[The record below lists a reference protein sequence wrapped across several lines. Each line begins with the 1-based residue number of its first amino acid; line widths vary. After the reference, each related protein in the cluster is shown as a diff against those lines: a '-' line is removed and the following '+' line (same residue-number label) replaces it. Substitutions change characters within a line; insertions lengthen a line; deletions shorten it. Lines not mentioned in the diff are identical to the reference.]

1 MSDENT
7 KDPSSLSDSGLRL
20 IAENDFWRFEGL
32 PDIGGL
38 SSKGFGAG
46 YRRLAGGNLSSAG
59 ALRPHPGG
67 DAGEYPLDVPGH
79 GDADELQR
87 VPRRLETMPVI
98 EPSTSSARLPS
109 APRVQDK
116 GRLCRRA
123 APDEHFRADREVAC
137 RVSWRHGRRGKHVTG
152 FSRRPAKRSD
162 PREGSRS
169 GRPYLT
175 CVNAD

>member
-59 ALRPHPGG
+59 ALRPHQ
-67 DAGEYPLDVPGH
+67 AGTQANIRLMFQAMVTRLH
-79 GDADELQR
+79 S
-87 VPRRLETMPVI
+87 PRAP
-98 EPSTSSARLPS
+98 AR
-109 APRVQDK
+109 PRSK
-116 GRLCRRA
+116 
-123 APDEHFRADREVAC
+123 
-137 RVSWRHGRRGKHVTG
+137 
-152 FSRRPAKRSD
+152 
-162 PREGSRS
+162 
-169 GRPYLT
+169 
-175 CVNAD
+175 N